1 MMAHTNWNFVD
12 DRNKW
17 YFFWYVKLYM
27 QILEKEVRLPF
38 IKENTWFLLDKKTS
52 DFMLSIPILI
62 LCSTFWSKIQIL
74 NLKKRFELYQ
84 NCAGLK
90 KWLSIQKY
98 ALHNIILLWA
108 WSLLSGIYCFT
119 VLKWEQKQCIT

>member
-1 MMAHTNWNFVD
+1 MMAYTNWNFVD

-74 NLKKRFELYQ
+74 NLKR
-84 NCAGLK
+84 GLNYIK
-90 KWLSIQKY
+90 IVLAWKNDFLSRSM
-98 ALHNIILLWA
+98 HCIILFY
-108 WSLLSGIYCFT
+108 SGHDLYWGASTALQF
-119 VLKWEQKQCIT
+119 